1 MTSALQDNP
10 GSETSDTEG
19 KNKGQKRKRST
30 NFDSP
35 LYEKRRSARVRNSQK
50 VNIIYF
56 SPDVTYSCKFV
67 YNLICSCLYMYSV
80 PVFRYFF
87 KNSPYVKWSTWL
99 WSWALGQ
106 QPKGCWFKPRC
117 VHLML
122 CVVHSPPP
130 CKIQISLNYIMYV
143 FMLITI

>member
-50 VNIIYF
+50 VNMIYF

-67 YNLICSCLYMYSV
+67 YNLICSCLYMYLY
-80 PVFRYFF
+80 FDTFF
-87 KNSPYVKWSTWL
+87 KIHHMLSG
-99 WSWALGQ
+99 AH
-106 QPKGCWFKPRC
+106 GCG
-117 VHLML
+117 HG
-122 CVVHSPPP
+122 H
-130 CKIQISLNYIMYV
+130 
-143 FMLITI
+143 